1 VRFGNFV
8 FRARRAHRLDG
19 RIIDETL
26 AEIGVG
32 GIAARL
38 RPARVPR
45 EAVAGGLGLLGRRPA
60 PAFPG
65 RAAA

>member
-1 VRFGNFV
+1 VRVGNFLL
-8 FRARRAHRLDG
+8 RARRAPHLDG

-26 AEIGVG
+26 AEIGGVG
-32 GIAARL
+32 IVTQLRPGALPHEAAARS
-38 RPARVPR
+38 
-45 EAVAGGLGLLGRRPA
+45 LGLFMRRPA